1 MLAAIQAPVIMMSQ
15 NRQDVK
21 DRVRS
26 ELDFQVNRRAGTE
39 IQSLSHQMS
48 SLMGKMEE
56 VVRQTASHEAR
67 TKPHNGPSEA
77 KP

>member
-1 MLAAIQAPVIMMSQ
+1 
-15 NRQDVK
+15 
-21 DRVRS
+21 
-26 ELDFQVNRRAGTE
+26 
-39 IQSLSHQMS
+39 MS